1 MKSLLAVWLALIMV
15 SGCFTQAVRAE
26 EQEAPYEVPAA
37 EPPSPELMLVD
48 VFIVRPVG
56 LAACAVGLL
65 GSIVAMPFAS
75 LSENDGEVSRR
86 LIAEPFAY
94 TFTRPVGHFERK

>member
-1 MKSLLAVWLALIMV
+1 
-15 SGCFTQAVRAE
+15 
-26 EQEAPYEVPAA
+26 
-37 EPPSPELMLVD
+37 VD

-75 LSENDGEVSRR
+75 LSGNDREVSRR
-86 LIAEPFAY
+86 LVAEPFAY

>member
-1 MKSLLAVWLALIMV
+1 MKSLLAGWMALMMV
-15 SGCFTQAVRAE
+15 GGCFAQAVRAE
-26 EQEAPYEVPAA
+26 GEEAPYEAPVA

-56 LAACAVGLL
+56 LAACAVGFL
-65 GSIVAMPFAS
+65 GSIVAAPFTS
-75 LSENDGEVSRR
+75 LSGNDREVSRR

>member
-1 MKSLLAVWLALIMV
+1 
-15 SGCFTQAVRAE
+15 
-26 EQEAPYEVPAA
+26 
-37 EPPSPELMLVD
+37 
-48 VFIVRPVG
+48 VG

-75 LSENDGEVSRR
+75 LSGNDREVSRR
-86 LIAEPFAY
+86 LVAEPFAY